1 MASLARQRL
10 SSATKFAS
18 RRFST
23 PIHPLRVGARAL
35 SNKGATNPSAN
46 EKKVNGDK
54 NTNNQSVHEQQRIN
68 NDLSS
73 GPLPELATGN
83 GTGDGHHDWS
93 KSYFGLSTQAFSK
106 EVADILTA
114 PLDPLDIEIKPGTSH
129 WHIHGNRGLTI
140 VKHRRPP
147 LFARNQVSSGSQ

>member
-10 SSATKFAS
+10 SSATKLVS

-23 PIHPLRVGARAL
+23 PIRPLRVGARAL
-35 SNKGATNPSAN
+35 SNNGASNPSVN
-46 EKKVNGDK
+46 EKTANGNK
-54 NTNNQSVHEQQRIN
+54 NTNNQSVQEQQRI

-83 GTGDGHHDWS
+83 GNGEGHHDWS
-93 KSYFGLSTQAFSK
+93 KSYYGLSTQAFSK

-114 PLDPLDIEIKPGTSH
+114 PLDPLDIEIKPGTSR
-129 WHIHGNRGLTI
+129 WHIHDAA
-140 VKHRRPP
+140 V
-147 LFARNQVSSGSQ
+147 

>member
-18 RRFST
+18 RRFSS
-23 PIHPLRVGARAL
+23 PIRQIHVGARAL
-35 SNKGATNPSAN
+35 SNNGASNPSAN
-46 EKKVNGDK
+46 EKKPNGNK

-68 NDLSS
+68 NDLPSS
-73 GPLPELATGN
+73 PLPELAVGN
-83 GTGDGHHDWS
+83 GNGEGHHDWS

-114 PLDPLDIEIKPGTSH
+114 PLDPLDIEIKPGTLALAH
-129 WHIHGNRGLTI
+129 PRRCGLTI